1 MNTYL
6 HRALVVP
13 AGFIACL
20 TLLWADA
27 RTLAAD
33 ALPSTISQIR
43 NAQFAGVNTIEA
55 LLYRWPHDYYAVVPP
70 SPIAQTNVSVSGLT
84 AEALTNKLHEVLYH
98 MVCLATNLQTGT
110 STVTNMI
117 VVTAKEADIPSIF
130 PRAGWNVP
138 STTLE
143 MAQIQTTFAL
153 IPNGTGGFI
162 PPSKNQA
169 DMVPISIGGYV
180 FIPFPNLKYFDGAP
194 PPIWYLDSSYERQTY
209 ARIFVGNTNGS
220 ISEIPSKAFGDA
232 TINQRL
238 EYGQEDRLGEYLDT
252 DNMKLLRLY
261 NIGRIGI
268 HLSLITN
275 GTPAVLA
282 LEAADGTFPRYWLPT
297 GQPIGNPVVTGVQL
311 IGGKPQVSLVGQ
323 PGDLVVLES
332 AGSFGPN
339 VQWVTVATLPALSE
353 SGLAS
358 YLCPTAVN
366 SPGAS
371 NSFFRIRVAKTA
383 AENRP

>member
-6 HRALVVP
+6 HRALVAP

-27 RTLAAD
+27 CTFAAD

-98 MVCLATNLQTGT
+98 MVCSATNLNTGT

-117 VVTAKEADIPSIF
+117 VVTAKEAAIPSIF

-169 DMVPISIGGYV
+169 GMVPINIGGYV

-194 PPIWYLDSSYERQTY
+194 PPIWYLDSTYERQTY
-209 ARIFVGNTNGS
+209 ARIFVGNPNGS
-220 ISEIPSKAFGDA
+220 ISEIPSKTFGDA

-268 HLSLITN
+268 HLSLLTN
-275 GTPAVLA
+275 GAPAVLA
-282 LEAADGTFPRYWLPT
+282 LEAADGSTPRYWLPT
-297 GQPIGNPVVTGVQL
+297 GQPIVSPMITGVSL
-311 IGGKPQVSLVGQ
+311 ANNMPKIGIAGFAGQ
-323 PGDLVVLES
+323 KIVVES
-332 AGSFGPN
+332 STTLFGSGSA
-339 VQWVTVATLPALSE
+339 WVTEMTLPTLPE
-353 SGLAS
+353 SGIAN
-358 YLCPTAVN
+358 YTCPMPVN
-366 SPGAS
+366 AAGTS
-371 NSFFRIRVAKTA
+371 NRFWRVRALQ
-383 AENRP
+383 P